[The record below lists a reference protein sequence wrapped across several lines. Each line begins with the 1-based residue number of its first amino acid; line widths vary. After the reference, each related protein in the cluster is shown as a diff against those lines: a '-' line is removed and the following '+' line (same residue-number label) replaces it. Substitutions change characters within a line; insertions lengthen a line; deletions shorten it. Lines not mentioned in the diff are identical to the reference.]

1 MEDIK
6 DLKTSTGILGPAD
19 IWRDKD
25 DWAKRELQS
34 REAWSRMNEEDRQAV
49 LDIVQR
55 SLERMLDRLNDWV
68 PSALTVE
75 QGRFLDVT
83 FRILFTELEV
93 ELRSKEEITTRAI
106 NKAAESTKA
115 LVEELEKGNA

>member
-1 MEDIK
+1 MADNEN
-6 DLKTSTGILGPAD
+6 LKTLTGILGPAD

-34 REAWSRMNEEDRQAV
+34 REAWSRMNDDDRQAV

-75 QGRFLDVT
+75 QGRYLDVT

-93 ELRSKEEITTRAI
+93 ELRSKEEITTRQI
-106 NKAAESTKA
+106 NKAAESTKQ
-115 LVEELEKGNA
+115 LVEELEKK